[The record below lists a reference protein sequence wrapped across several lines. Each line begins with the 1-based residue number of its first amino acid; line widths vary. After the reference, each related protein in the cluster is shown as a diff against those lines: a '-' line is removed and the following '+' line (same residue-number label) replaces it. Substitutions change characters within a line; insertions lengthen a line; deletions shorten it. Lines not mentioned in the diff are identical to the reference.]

1 MTSSATVILMIAHT
15 THTATSFAARAIT
28 RSGASRPWV
37 LLPPDAD
44 RQAALALLKVIGA
57 SDVWLWGTREDGQRL
72 QQRVTGLGLLPIDQN
87 LRYALDALESPQ
99 SLDHTAHRCGVP
111 IDRRE
116 AAFTDPVAALDVFE
130 EIWRRYLHAQAKR
143 ANLLPESPDIKDW
156 TDSLSP
162 HQRAMLACLRTARPD
177 WGEAALTLAMLGVE
191 EDHRLGPRL

>member
-87 LRYALDALESPQ
+87 LRYALDALESPKAWI
-99 SLDHTAHRCGVP
+99 TP
-111 IDRRE
+111 
-116 AAFTDPVAALDVFE
+116 
-130 EIWRRYLHAQAKR
+130 
-143 ANLLPESPDIKDW
+143 
-156 TDSLSP
+156 
-162 HQRAMLACLRTARPD
+162 RTAAACPSIGARPPSPTP
-177 WGEAALTLAMLGVE
+177 L
-191 EDHRLGPRL
+191 RL